1 MQIIGYLIF
10 AVCLGLFLWYLI
22 SSIKVIITR
31 IKDIKDKRKEKCAPG
46 CTSEN
51 VSNAEVQ
58 GEINKNTEDI

>member
-22 SSIKVIITR
+22 SSIKVIIKR
-31 IKDIKDKRKEKCAPG
+31 IKDLKNKRKDKCATRG
-46 CTSEN
+46 TSDN

-58 GEINKNTEDI
+58 GEINNKSED